1 MRLQPCAVTKS
12 SCSRVS
18 TPSCSA
24 LKPIFLSISMSE
36 PRKLRVYSSLS
47 AAQRRLLSTLTF
59 MKSFE
64 KRRPMFENS
73 VPKSSIDRV
82 NPASL
87 SSFFVFANTSES
99 LLLSVSVNSML
110 IMSIGTPYFERISLY
125 VPTTSG
131 VNISYIDM
139 LTSM

>member
-1 MRLQPCAVTKS
+1 
-12 SCSRVS
+12 
-18 TPSCSA
+18 
-24 LKPIFLSISMSE
+24 
-36 PRKLRVYSSLS
+36 
-47 AAQRRLLSTLTF
+47 
-59 MKSFE
+59 
-64 KRRPMFENS
+64 MFENS